1 MSDLRPHLSDSAVQT
16 IGAAPPSPSST
27 SVSDGSGP
35 DEFEVDEH
43 ALLGPARSA
52 AIWKGKGL
60 AAGDGLRRASHDTDE
75 ETASGKEACPAG
87 ELLPY
92 EIWVHVRPSLSC
104 AAVIVFVRARQL
116 SPLSLGTI

>member
-1 MSDLRPHLSDSAVQT
+1 MSGYFPALSDLRPHLSDPAALTV
-16 IGAAPPSPSST
+16 AAPPSPSST

-52 AIWKGKGL
+52 ANWKGKGL
-60 AAGDGLRRASHDTDE
+60 AAGDGGRRASRDTDE

-87 ELLPY
+87 DLLPY
-92 EIWVHVRPSLSC
+92 EIWVHVRPFLE
-104 AAVIVFVRARQL
+104 AAR
-116 SPLSLGTI
+116 SG